1 MGRSLSSS
9 FPTVLKWF
17 GPELAHLTKCKN
29 TSLYSVFN
37 FLKLISS
44 SSLVWKA
51 IMGCY

>member
-1 MGRSLSSS
+1 MDRSLSSS

-17 GPELAHLTKCKN
+17 GPELAHLTKDKN

-44 SSLVWKA
+44 FSLVRKA
-51 IMGCY
+51 IMECY